1 MRVSAEAKRRTAV
14 TPHLK
19 AMGIVLCITT
29 AGVMAGNASA
39 QSYPT
44 KSIRMIVPFAPGGG
58 TDIMARVIMPRVEE
72 RLGQRIVVDN
82 RVGGGGYIG
91 AEVVTKAPPDGYTL
105 FFTAANIVMSLE
117 LFPKQPVD
125 PLKDFAPVTLL
136 TREPSLLA
144 VHPSL
149 PVKSVK
155 ELIALGRAR
164 PGEINYSSGGI
175 GSSSH
180 LNTELFKMMAKVDFV
195 QIPYSGGT
203 GPAVVGAITG
213 EAPVIIV
220 PISAALPQAR
230 AGRLRILAIT
240 LPERTRELPD
250 VPAIAES
257 LPGFSAFQWY
267 GVLAPA
273 GIPSNIVETLNK
285 ALSTAMQDQELRA
298 RLARDGAL
306 VVDHSTPQAFAAHMR
321 DEKVKW
327 ARVVQVS
334 GAATPR

>member
-1 MRVSAEAKRRTAV
+1 MRPQLNAIGVA
-14 TPHLK
+14 
-19 AMGIVLCITT
+19 LCIAT
-29 AGVMAGNASA
+29 AGVTMGNAGA
-39 QSYPT
+39 QNYPT
-44 KSIRMIVPFAPGGG
+44 KPIRMIVPFASGGG
-58 TDIMARVIMPRVEE
+58 TDIMARVIMPQVDE
-72 RLGQRIVVDN
+72 RLGQRIIVDN
-82 RVGGGGYIG
+82 RTGGGGYIG

-125 PLKDFAPVTLL
+125 PLKDFAPVALL

-144 VHPSL
+144 VHPSM

-164 PGEINYSSGGI
+164 PGEINYASGGI

-180 LNTELFKMMAKVDFV
+180 LNTELFKMMAKLDFV

-220 PISAALPQAR
+220 PISAALPQGR

-240 LPERTRELPD
+240 LPQRTLELPD

-273 GIPSNIVETLNK
+273 GTPAKIVDTLNK
-285 ALSTAMQDQELRA
+285 ALTAAMQNPDLRA

-306 VVDHSTPQAFAAHMR
+306 VVDRSTPQEFAAHMR

-334 GAATPR
+334 GAAKAR

>member
-1 MRVSAEAKRRTAV
+1 MNSQSRAIGLA
-14 TPHLK
+14 
-19 AMGIVLCITT
+19 LCIAI
-29 AGVMAGNASA
+29 AGFNAGKAGA
-39 QSYPT
+39 QNYPT
-44 KSIRMIVPFAPGGG
+44 KPVRMVVPFAPGGG
-58 TDIMARVIMPRVEE
+58 TDIMARVILPRLEE
-72 RLGQRIVVDN
+72 RLGQRIIVEN
-82 RVGGGGYIG
+82 RTGGGGYIG
-91 AEVVTKAPPDGYTL
+91 AEFVARAAPDGHTL

-117 LFPKQPVD
+117 LFPRQPVD
-125 PLKDFAPVTLL
+125 PLKDFYPVSLL

-149 PVKSVK
+149 PVKTVK
-155 ELIALGRAR
+155 ELIALAKAR

-180 LNTELFKMMAKVDFV
+180 LNTELFKMMAKVNFV

-220 PISAALPQAR
+220 PISAALPQGR

-240 LPERTRELPD
+240 LPERTSEFPD
-250 VPAIAES
+250 FPPIAES

-273 GIPSNIVETLNK
+273 GTPRKVVDILNQELAKVMQIP
-285 ALSTAMQDQELRA
+285 DLRA
-298 RLARDGAL
+298 RLVRDGAL
-306 VVDHSTPQAFAAHMR
+306 VVDRSTPEQFAAHMR

-327 ARVVQVS
+327 ANVVRVS
-334 GAATPR
+334 GAAKAQ